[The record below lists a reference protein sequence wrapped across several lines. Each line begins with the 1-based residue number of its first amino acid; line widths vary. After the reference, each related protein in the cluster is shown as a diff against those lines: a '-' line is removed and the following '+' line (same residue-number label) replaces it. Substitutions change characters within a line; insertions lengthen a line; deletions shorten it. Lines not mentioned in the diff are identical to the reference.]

1 MPPKRKGCCHEL
13 NVALEHEVGQVT
25 WLGVT
30 NTRDAKN
37 NRQCFGINFHSG
49 SPQDEPRITAMLSG
63 LTRTVPSIPEVEI
76 RESGLEDRT
85 YVRSRI
91 IRAIR
96 ELEGI

>member
-1 MPPKRKGCCHEL
+1 MPPKRKGCCDEF
-13 NVALEHEVGQVT
+13 NVALEQAIGQVS
-25 WLGVT
+25 WLRVT

-49 SPQDEPRITAMLSG
+49 SPQDESRITALLSG
-63 LTRTVPSIPEVEI
+63 LTRTVLNIPEVEI
-76 RESGLEDRT
+76 RESGLEDRA